1 MKVIYKKSIIDKLV
15 DAIEDAWLHE
25 KEIEKIVL
33 TKVEAYELQGSFPLS
48 TSSLG
53 GTFGGVPVEVEGK
66 Q

>member
-33 TKVEAYELQGSFPLS
+33 TKAEAYDFQKTWPLV
-48 TSSLG
+48 TCPTIVG
-53 GTFGGVPVEVEGK
+53 IFGGVPIEVEGK
-66 Q
+66 